1 MQNKTYSIKANRFAV
16 DVIRDND
23 ITLETGLTLEEAT
36 IASIEI
42 QREGNYIAVWIEEEP
57 KPAPRIT
64 RSLESD
70 HRGNKNTVVRCDG
83 WMI

>member
-1 MQNKTYSIKANRFAV
+1 
-16 DVIRDND
+16 
-23 ITLETGLTLEEAT
+23 LEAK
-36 IASIEI
+36 IASLEY
-42 QREGNYIAVWIEEEP
+42 QRQGDHIAVWIEPDAE

-64 RSLESD
+64 RSIESD